1 MVVCK
6 KISIVQL
13 KYKRNKHQEKKES
26 QRKNSLELIK
36 GKKREEKTLIFLSK
50 QRKYEENTNI
60 FLLSFLDKKERL
72 MKFFNCNFYIFI
84 NKQLFLNCKSLTF
97 ENVFVIEYLGKI
109 GYNFRTILEE

>member
-13 KYKRNKHQEKKES
+13 KYERNKHQEKKER

-72 MKFFNCNFYIFI
+72 MKFFI
-84 NKQLFLNCKSLTF
+84 
-97 ENVFVIEYLGKI
+97 
-109 GYNFRTILEE
+109 